1 MRQRASR
8 PVEIDNREERFMT
21 GRTEILQTRPLLLK
35 ATRAAFKVREKHAR
49 LNVARLRPVLDLPG
63 WI

>member
-1 MRQRASR
+1 
-8 PVEIDNREERFMT
+8 MT

-35 ATRAAFKVREKHAR
+35 AARAAFKVREKHAR